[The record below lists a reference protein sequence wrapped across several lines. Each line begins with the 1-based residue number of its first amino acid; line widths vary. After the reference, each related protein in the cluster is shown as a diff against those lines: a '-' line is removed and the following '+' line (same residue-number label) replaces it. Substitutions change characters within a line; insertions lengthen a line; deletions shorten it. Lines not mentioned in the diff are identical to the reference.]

1 MLLFVVPITY
11 FLLHLLEQRKEHIN
25 QKAKI
30 WLIPITLLASTY
42 FLFDNSFSI
51 NKLKKQNIMKSKASF
66 LFILCS
72 FLFSCSN
79 NLNINDEIQEYKTY
93 EKVNSST
100 LQQQILDYLG
110 QKTLT
115 RNSSPTTPFE
125 PTDIYD
131 ITTQEI
137 VCPNP
142 NSDETMI
149 VVRNVT
155 DANNIMAFYKKNDT
169 IESCLII
176 EYNQTV
182 STTNETSFICKD
194 QDNIPIFKAIIN
206 NTNETC
212 EVVEIYE
219 GIELINTKTKNW
231 GCNLALGL
239 SGIIWSTAAS
249 TASMGVGVVVAIGW
263 LVFQTWACD
272 VATSSTTVPDETPDT
287 DETVPV
293 SEDSTNSTEP

>member
-1 MLLFVVPITY
+1 
-11 FLLHLLEQRKEHIN
+11 
-25 QKAKI
+25 
-30 WLIPITLLASTY
+30 
-42 FLFDNSFSI
+42 
-51 NKLKKQNIMKSKASF
+51 MKSKASF
-66 LFILCS
+66 FFILCS